1 MPIILQTGLAVLAS
15 LPASALAEPIEA
27 VDAGGVII
35 VSALRTPTPVDTVAS
50 SLTVIDKR
58 AIDASQ
64 APVVSDLL
72 VRTPG
77 ISFTRNGG
85 YGTATSIRIRGAEG
99 DQTVLVIDGVKLADP
114 SSTGGGYNFA
124 TLMTGDID
132 QIEILRGPQSI
143 LWGSQAIG
151 GVVNIVTATPDRALE
166 ASADIEAGSRD
177 TVNARAAVGGR
188 SGPVHWRVAGGRFTT
203 EGISAISPRFG
214 GKERDGYTNSTL
226 NGRVGI
232 ALSPG
237 ISVDLR
243 GYYAKGRADIDS
255 AGSVPDSPEYSLV
268 EEWTGY
274 AGLNADL
281 FDGALRN
288 RLSFSRSETVRDN
301 SNPLR
306 TVRPQSFAAKGQ
318 TDRYEYQG
326 TLGLAQGW
334 TIVFGIEREEQKM
347 RSASPPNS
355 LASFTTIR
363 VSADIDSQYAQ
374 VRIEPVVGLTLN
386 GGLRHDHH
394 SAFGGNMVFGGGA
407 VWSLFDD
414 RTILRASYGEGFKA
428 PTLYQLHSE
437 YGNSALDPE
446 KSRGWD
452 AGVEQH
458 LFYHK
463 LILSATWFERNTD
476 NLITYNGCP
485 TSNRP
490 PLCLA
495 PGTTTP
501 RAGYYANIQRSEAHG
516 LEMAGLAQIGRLT
529 IDGNYSWIVSEDRSP
544 GLNFGN
550 QLARRPR
557 HAANATA
564 SYAWPFGLNTA
575 VAMRWSGKTIDTA
588 QTSATVTPFVNR
600 AYTLVDLRAE
610 MPVTPTLTLFARAEN
625 LFDDYYETARRYGQ
639 LGRSIYAGFRARL

>member
-15 LPASALAEPIEA
+15 LPVSALAEPMEA

-50 SLTVIDKR
+50 SITVLNKK

-77 ISFTRNGG
+77 ISLTRNGG

-99 DQTVLVIDGVKLADP
+99 DQTVLVVDGVKLADP

-166 ASADIEAGSRD
+166 ASADIEGGSRD

-232 ALSPG
+232 TLSSAVS
-237 ISVDLR
+237 IDMR

-268 EEWTGY
+268 DEWTSY

-288 RLSFSRSETVRDN
+288 RLGFSRSETVRDN
-301 SNPLR
+301 INPLR

-334 TIVFGIEREEQKM
+334 TIVFGVEREEQKM

-355 LASFTTIR
+355 LASYATIR
-363 VSADIDSQYAQ
+363 ASADIDSQYAQ

-386 GGLRHDHH
+386 GGLRHDRH

-407 VWSLFDD
+407 VWSLFNN

-452 AGVEQH
+452 VGVEQH
-458 LFYHK
+458 LFDHK

-476 NLITYNGCP
+476 NLITYNGCA
-485 TSNRP
+485 TSSRP
-490 PLCLA
+490 PLCFA

-501 RAGYYANIQRSEAHG
+501 RAGYYANI
-516 LEMAGLAQIGRLT
+516 
-529 IDGNYSWIVSEDRSP
+529 
-544 GLNFGN
+544 
-550 QLARRPR
+550 
-557 HAANATA
+557 
-564 SYAWPFGLNTA
+564 
-575 VAMRWSGKTIDTA
+575 
-588 QTSATVTPFVNR
+588 
-600 AYTLVDLRAE
+600 
-610 MPVTPTLTLFARAEN
+610 
-625 LFDDYYETARRYGQ
+625 
-639 LGRSIYAGFRARL
+639 